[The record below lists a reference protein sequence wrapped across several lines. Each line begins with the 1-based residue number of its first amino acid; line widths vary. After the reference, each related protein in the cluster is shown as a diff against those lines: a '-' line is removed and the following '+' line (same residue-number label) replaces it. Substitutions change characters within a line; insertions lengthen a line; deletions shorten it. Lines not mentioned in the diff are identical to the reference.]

1 MTLSVPVRPWRIA
14 PRAARLAWLAAAL
27 LPLLAAGTS
36 WAAPAQARP
45 TAPIPGQTFAWW
57 RSDAFQRELALTSD
71 QTARLARL
79 WETTRPELR
88 QEWDTLSQLEAR
100 LAQLI
105 KDDADE
111 TVLTRQIDR
120 VETARAS
127 ANKTR
132 SVMLVQMLKVL
143 TPEQRARFTVLHER
157 WVQTHPPRRDADTNR
172 PSKP

>member
-1 MTLSVPVRPWRIA
+1 MTLFLPVRPWHAA
-14 PRAARLAWLAAAL
+14 PRTARRACVVTAL
-27 LPLLAAGTS
+27 LALLATGTS
-36 WAAPAQARP
+36 SAAPAQGRP
-45 TAPIPGQTFAWW
+45 TSPIPGQTFAWW
-57 RSDAFQRELALTSD
+57 RSDAFQRELALTSE

-88 QEWDTLSQLEAR
+88 QEWDALSQLEAR

-157 WVQTHPPRRDADTNR
+157 WVQSHPPRRDADTNR